1 MRPLSLLGLL
11 LLPLAGCDSGSPE
24 SGSASDDPFTCADG
38 TLQTTDV
45 VVGTGE
51 TATETSTVV
60 LDYVG
65 RLTDG
70 TEFDRAA
77 DGEYALAGAIE
88 GIRRGVAGMRV
99 GGQRTITVPPNMGY
113 GTRTPNSIPE
123 CSTLVYEITLRD
135 VR

>member
-1 MRPLSLLGLL
+1 MRPLFSLGLL
-11 LLPLAGCDSGSPE
+11 LSLAGCDSGSPE
-24 SGSASDDPFTCADG
+24 GGPVSDNPFTCADG
-38 TLQTTDV
+38 TLQTADV
-45 VVGTGE
+45 AVGTGE
-51 TATETSTVV
+51 TATSASTVV

-77 DGEYALAGAIE
+77 DGEYPLAGAIE
-88 GIRRGVAGMRV
+88 GIRLGVAGMKV

-113 GTRTPNSIPE
+113 GTQTPNSIPE
-123 CSTLVYEITLRD
+123 CSTLVYDVVLHD